1 MRARAVLDVAALP
14 GLAHILTASRV
25 VMGAVAL
32 NAALDGQFFRAA
44 AFITASA
51 VLDGLDGKVARWLNV
66 SSPFGG
72 VFDYFCDYL
81 CFLVAPWALTRGLL
95 GPQRAP
101 IANAVLVLPLLTGAI
116 RYARNSL
123 LVTSQREEVRQL
135 PGLGTVFFAFLSVL
149 AVFLDAPARLSP
161 DQLEVALLI
170 MTTVLSL
177 LMVAPVEYPKLT
189 NFRGASPA
197 VLVLLTAMPFLG
209 TTAIALAAL
218 VIGWSYIVLGPVWTR
233 GHGVPSPGLRA
244 GHLPDARGDRAGG

>member
-1 MRARAVLDVAALP
+1 MPAGAVRDAAALP
-14 GLAHILTASRV
+14 GLPHLLTASRV
-25 VMGAVAL
+25 VLGAVAL
-32 NAALDGQFFRAA
+32 NAALDGDFTRAA

-51 VLDGLDGKVARWLNV
+51 VVDGLDGKLARWLNA

-72 VFDYFCDYL
+72 LFDYFCDYL

-95 GPQRAP
+95 GPDRAP
-101 IANAVLVLPLLTGAI
+101 IADAVLMLPLVTGAI

-135 PGLGTVFFAFLSVL
+135 PGLGTVFFAFVSVL
-149 AVFLDAPARLSP
+149 AVFLDAPLRLSP
-161 DQLEVALLI
+161 DQLEVTLLT
-170 MTTVLSL
+170 MTAVLSL

-197 VLVLLTAMPFLG
+197 VLVLLTAMPIVG

-218 VIGWSYIVLGPVWTR
+218 VIGWSYVVLGPLLTR
-233 GHGVPSPGLRA
+233 GHA
-244 GHLPDARGDRAGG
+244 ANHLPHARGDRAGG

>member
-1 MRARAVLDVAALP
+1 MRAGPARDVLALP
-14 GLAHILTASRV
+14 GLPHLLTASRV
-25 VMGAVAL
+25 VMGAVAM
-32 NAALDGQFFRAA
+32 NAALDGHFTRAA

-51 VLDGLDGKVARWLNV
+51 VIDGLDGKLARWLNV

-95 GPQRAP
+95 GPERAP
-101 IANAVLVLPLLTGAI
+101 IADAVLILPLVTGAI

-123 LVTSQREEVRQL
+123 LVTSQIDEVRQL
-135 PGLGTVFFAFLSVL
+135 PGLGTVFFAFVSVL

-161 DQLEVALLI
+161 DQLEVTLLT
-170 MTTVLSL
+170 MTAVLSL

-197 VLVLLTAMPFLG
+197 VLVLLTAMPILG
-209 TTAIALAAL
+209 TTVIAVAAL

-233 GHGVPSPGLRA
+233 GHS
-244 GHLPDARGDRAGG
+244 HYLPHARGDRAGG

>member
-1 MRARAVLDVAALP
+1 MVT
-14 GLAHILTASRV
+14 GLAHVLTASRV

-32 NAALDGQFFRAA
+32 DAALDGQFTRAA

-51 VLDGLDGKVARWLNV
+51 VVDGLDGKLARWLNAA
-66 SSPFGG
+66 SPFGG

-81 CFLVAPWALTRGLL
+81 CFLVAPWALTRSLL
-95 GPQRAP
+95 GPDRAP
-101 IANAVLVLPLLTGAI
+101 IADAVLVLPLVTGAI

-135 PGLGTVFFAFLSVL
+135 PGLGTVFFAFVSVL

-161 DQLEVALLI
+161 EQLEVALLT

-177 LMVAPVEYPKLT
+177 LMVAPVEYPKLS

-197 VLVLLTAMPFLG
+197 VLVLLTAMPIVG
-209 TTAIALAAL
+209 TTLISVAAL
-218 VIGWSYIVLGPVWTR
+218 VLGWSYVVLGPVWTR
-233 GHGVPSPGLRA
+233 GHAAAPSTGLRA
-244 GHLPDARGDRAGG
+244 SGHLPHAGGDRAGG

>member
-1 MRARAVLDVAALP
+1 MSGASARDLGALA
-14 GLAHILTASRV
+14 GLPHLLTASRV

-32 NAALDGQFFRAA
+32 SAALDGRFTRAA

-51 VLDGLDGKVARWLNV
+51 VVDGLDGKLARWLNT

-95 GPQRAP
+95 GPERAP
-101 IANAVLVLPLLTGAI
+101 VADAVLVLPLVAGAI

-123 LVTSQREEVRQL
+123 LVTGQRDEVRQL
-135 PGLGTVFFAFLSVL
+135 PGLGTVFFAFVSVL
-149 AVFLDAPARLSP
+149 AVFLDAPVRLSE
-161 DQLEVALLI
+161 DQLAVALLT

-177 LMVAPVEYPKLT
+177 LMVAPLEYPKLT

-197 VLVLLTAMPFLG
+197 VLVLLTAMPILG
-209 TTAIALAAL
+209 TTVIAFAAL
-218 VIGWSYIVLGPVWTR
+218 VIGSSYVVLGPLW
-233 GHGVPSPGLRA
+233 
-244 GHLPDARGDRAGG
+244 ARGNALAHARSDRAGG

>member
-1 MRARAVLDVAALP
+1 MVP
-14 GLAHILTASRV
+14 GLPHVLTASRV
-25 VMGAVAL
+25 VMGAIAL
-32 NAALDGQFFRAA
+32 DAALDGQFPRAA

-51 VLDGLDGKVARWLNV
+51 VVDGLDGKVARWMKA

-95 GPQRAP
+95 GPERA
-101 IANAVLVLPLLTGAI
+101 AVADAVLVLPLLTGAI

-123 LVTSQREEVRQL
+123 LVTSQRDEVVQL
-135 PGLGTVFFAFLSVL
+135 PGLGTVFFAFVGVL

-161 DQLEVALLI
+161 DQLEVVLLT

-177 LMVAPVEYPKLT
+177 LMVAPLEYPKLT

-197 VLVLLTAMPFLG
+197 VLVLLAAMPLLG
-209 TTAIALAAL
+209 TTVIALAAL
-218 VIGWSYIVLGPVWTR
+218 VIGWSYVVLGPLWAR
-233 GHGVPSPGLRA
+233 GHVP
-244 GHLPDARGDRAGG
+244 GHLPHARGDRAGG